1 MQKKFVGVDKAHGE
15 DEGVIVEGYWLNG
28 VYTVTKEHRLTKRAA
43 DGATPCAH
51 DFAVTDDVFDYCIH
65 CGEQRPAANASRS
78 SRLRRLERRA
88 MQSGA
93 QAR

>member
-15 DEGVIVEGYWLNG
+15 DIGVIVEGYWLNG

-51 DFAVTDDVFDYCIH
+51 DFAVTDDVFVYCIH
-65 CGEQRPAANASRS
+65 CGEKRPAANANRWADYITSRI
-78 SRLRRLERRA
+78 
-88 MQSGA
+88 
-93 QAR
+93 